1 MRLFFPRMHLLER
14 CLEFSGYKTK
24 CYVSSVVFYSIDFS
38 DLLPFVYYQ
47 TQRRNPDDDKQKQM
61 AKVAILV

>member
-24 CYVSSVVFYSIDFS
+24 CYVSSVVFYSIGFS
-38 DLLPFVYYQ
+38 DLVPFVYYQ
-47 TQRRNPDDDKQKQM
+47 TQ
-61 AKVAILV
+61 